1 MYIKKEIEKQIK
13 QNFYKNFE
21 ELLYCFNLNR
31 NNKILFKRY
40 LKLKSFFYINYN
52 NENILKFY
60 FTAFSILFDLLKYD
74 LYKDKLKYKL
84 IINIFKKI
92 IFFNYSSI
100 IDLLFLFILPMYP
113 DIYEYNLRGIFK
125 NIYKSRTVFSRI
137 YRILLNIKKK
147 EYKIYLTPLKILF
160 KTFQRIV
167 LKLKLENSKNI
178 YNENYIFFVY
188 FLNFLDS
195 FIDKDMRMSFYD
207 IKDFKDLK
215 FYEKSEID
223 LKYEFEIQN
232 FLFQMTLNNFLNN
245 EIYKKN
251 NNCELFNFKLFN
263 LPKYLSNFK
272 PKIYK
277 RRKKKKTKN
286 FINFFYSLTF
296 NIDKYKYVYNKKNQ
310 NINSFY
316 NFLKLHKNHNFNFI
330 SFFNYNF
337 YNKEYD
343 TLFEKVDNE
352 YLEEDFHFV
361 KLSYKTNITCPK
373 EFGYFENINENYLKN
388 FECIQLSNDFN
399 EYYNNLEESSEND
412 TEDDTEFD
420 ILQLF
425 EEHKKKEEQRYRK
438 VKLDFDITSID
449 SSDIKS
455 ELNLQVLNF
464 F

>member
-1 MYIKKEIEKQIK
+1 MRFI
-13 QNFYKNFE
+13 
-21 ELLYCFNLNR
+21 
-31 NNKILFKRY
+31 
-40 LKLKSFFYINYN
+40 
-52 NENILKFY
+52 
-60 FTAFSILFDLLKYD
+60 
-74 LYKDKLKYKL
+74 
-84 IINIFKKI
+84 KKI
-92 IFFNYSSI
+92 IIVNY
-100 IDLLFLFILPMYP
+100 LILNYL
-113 DIYEYNLRGIFK
+113 IYQ
-125 NIYKSRTVFSRI
+125 NIYQ
-137 YRILLNIKKK
+137 IL
-147 EYKIYLTPLKILF
+147 
-160 KTFQRIV
+160 
-167 LKLKLENSKNI
+167 S
-178 YNENYIFFVY
+178 
-188 FLNFLDS
+188 
-195 FIDKDMRMSFYD
+195 
-207 IKDFKDLK
+207 
-215 FYEKSEID
+215 
-223 LKYEFEIQN
+223 LKYIKEE
-232 FLFQMTLNNFLNN
+232 
-245 EIYKKN
+245 
-251 NNCELFNFKLFN
+251 
-263 LPKYLSNFK
+263 
-272 PKIYK
+272 
-277 RRKKKKTKN
+277 KKKKTKN

-352 YLEEDFHFV
+352 YLEENFHFV
-361 KLSYKTNITCPK
+361 KLSYKTNINCPK